1 MATLVNRVTGRQID
15 SYDDLLAGMLT
26 FSDNMN
32 QTIGY
37 YLDMQEATN
46 SHRYTGENDTESWAE
61 LMKNREWNLLEK
73 IDATPSDVY

>member
-1 MATLVNRVTGRQID
+1 
-15 SYDDLLAGMLT
+15 
-26 FSDNMN
+26 
-32 QTIGY
+32 
-37 YLDMQEATN
+37 MQEATN